1 MIRKDRSFANKAF
14 IKAVKVTLYPQ
25 SMSN

>member
-14 IKAVKVTLYPQ
+14 IKAVKVTLSQ